1 MRCVLLVIAQPVVMI
16 MQTTIIIQPIQRV
29 TEVLMIETVLE
40 YSSQTPGAQNTSA
53 LSPTFY
59 PSGTG
64 VFLGT
69 GTAGT
74 ALSGMPAPTN
84 GSTPWT
90 FKRLF

>member
-1 MRCVLLVIAQPVVMI
+1 MI
-16 MQTTIIIQPIQRV
+16 MQTTFIVQPVQRI
-29 TEVLMIETVLE
+29 TEVQVVEVVFE
-40 YSSQTPGAQNTSA
+40 YPSTTSA
-53 LSPTFY
+53 RNNNATALAPTFH

-64 VFLGT
+64 VSFLGT
-69 GTAGT
+69 GTAGTAGT